1 MIKQNKMIH
10 VWVSADF
17 KAELNRLSRKY
28 KLSTS
33 EFIRKCVEEN
43 YKTVIKTQK
52 EKITT
57 DGYEVGK

>member
-1 MIKQNKMIH
+1 MIH